1 MRLFALDEKGKPDF
15 KEVIHRMQRSNEGDI
30 QRAMKKN
37 PVYCYLFDL
46 LYLDGRAV
54 VNEPLTRRREWLKDA
69 VKKDSSYRLS
79 DIVEDGKALFD
90 AATELGLE
98 GIMAKEKNSK
108 YLPANEATTGIK
120 LKLGRLLKVISLAIQ
135 KAKAT
140 AENYS
145 VRCIL
150 QTILTVK
157 LCTEEKSEQDLIQR
171 I

>member
-1 MRLFALDEKGKPDF
+1 
-15 KEVIHRMQRSNEGDI
+15 MQRSNENDI
-30 QRAMKKN
+30 QRAMKKD

-54 VNEPLTRRREWLKDA
+54 VNEPLMRRREWLKDA

-79 DIVEDGKALFD
+79 EIVEDGPALFE
-90 AATELGLE
+90 AAADLGLE

-108 YLPANEATTGIK
+108 YTLRAKEATAGLR
-120 LKLGRLLKVISLAIQ
+120 LKLVRQQKVISSAIQ

-140 AENYS
+140 AVNYS
-145 VRCIL
+145 AHCIL
-150 QTILTVK
+150 RISRTANLFTG
-157 LCTEEKSEQDLIQR
+157 EKSEPALIQR